1 MLDYMNDMVLESDV
15 WYEGYDEV
23 ESNFNYDIELGVDM
37 VWNM

>member
-15 WYEGYDEV
+15 WYESYDEV
-23 ESNFNYDIELGVDM
+23 ESSFNYDIELGVDM